1 MVATASTPVV
11 AAAASSSSAAQLP
24 VSLARSVAYTAPTM
38 ADHPH
43 RVPRRAF
50 LRGVALAA
58 LAAGLPR
65 RAWALPQAS
74 VLEIGQI
81 QYGGNWN
88 PRPTALR
95 RLAWEVSRRT
105 SIEPANAPV
114 TVRLGQPGLH
124 RTPMLYL
131 AGSSAL
137 SPFPDPERAA
147 LRRFLQ
153 YGGFLLVDSAD
164 ASDGNGFDAAIRA
177 ELAQILPASPLTP
190 LPREH
195 VLYKSFYLLDR
206 QGGRVLVKPWLEA
219 QILDGRAAVIYC
231 QNDLG
236 GAWARTEL
244 GEWEYPC
251 TPGGE
256 AQRETALRLGVN
268 LAMYAFC
275 TDYKDDAVHLP
286 FIMKRRS

>member
-1 MVATASTPVV
+1 MGPPPDSF
-11 AAAASSSSAAQLP
+11 
-24 VSLARSVAYTAPTM
+24 
-38 ADHPH
+38 
-43 RVPRRAF
+43 PRRAF
-50 LRGVALAA
+50 LRGAALAA
-58 LAAGLPR
+58 LAAALPR
-65 RAWALPQAS
+65 RARALPAGS
-74 VLEIGQI
+74 MLEIGHLQH
-81 QYGGNWN
+81 GGNWD

-95 RLAWEVSRRT
+95 RLAWELSRRT
-105 SIEPANAPV
+105 SIEPAGTSS

-124 RTPMLYL
+124 RYPMLYL
-131 AGSSAL
+131 AGTGAL
-137 SPFPDPERAA
+137 PPFSDPERAA

-164 ASDGNGFDAAIRA
+164 GSDGAGFDASVRV
-177 ELAQILPASPLTP
+177 ELARVLPASPLAP

-219 QILDGRAAVIYC
+219 QLLDGRAAVIYS

-256 AQRETALRLGVN
+256 AQRETAFRLGVN
-268 LAMYAFC
+268 LAMYALC

-286 FIMKRRS
+286 FILRRRS